1 MSSHPPSKTK
11 KKTMAQFRAEKEQRA
26 QDLELGVQLVE
37 DVAKVLG
44 HYEKET
50 SSLKE
55 RLDAMTAF
63 LDKANR
69 AGELLQYHP
78 NTYLRTLTCNLKARV
93 HTHLGQHI
101 LALAAYRESGRVLH
115 SATP

>member
-26 QDLELGVQLVE
+26 QDLELGVQLGE

-50 SSLKE
+50 SS
-55 RLDAMTAF
+55 
-63 LDKANR
+63 N
-69 AGELLQYHP
+69 
-78 NTYLRTLTCNLKARV
+78 
-93 HTHLGQHI
+93 
-101 LALAAYRESGRVLH
+101 ALM
-115 SATP
+115 P